1 MSEDKKYKLGE
12 ENYSTDMNGWTDF
25 TDVPEAKRPITYHNP
40 ILDKEQTQNYTENT
54 DILVVPLVRKN
65 KKGEFEFGLVEKEV
79 PATIATEGGKISK
92 TNYSGVMLESVTIAL
107 PTKEVMSN
115 EEITSLMDCQM
126 LKLGMYL
133 EGYIPLDDSKTP
145 ISQSF
150 TNQCGQFYVAA
161 VLDTKQ
167 EDKDIHWFPLGMI
180 SSFIENQKDGDKA
193 ETHSSLQTM
202 YSLLLL
208 KRKYQKEIDK
218 LPEIPFELDKPTG
231 RLELVSEREIGEHK
245 YRFGIND
252 ITYKD
257 RTGEIKHSTYSTSKD
272 SIQCGLISE
281 NVQGKRTVSL
291 SPQLR
296 SPLIANED
304 FNGMLDEVTAGM
316 IEPSQSHLDAAVAE
330 AEQEQ
335 GVKLSEDAVQ
345 HLYGPILI
353 STSTSEL
360 TDLFVA
366 DTRAGEATTQKL
378 DEQEVIGEK
387 SEYDIEKCASKM
399 GELKSPLPTKF
410 LIAYLQ
416 ECLEREK
423 IQKKDNRG
431 DEER

>member
-1 MSEDKKYKLGE
+1 MSEDKEYKLGE

-25 TDVPEAKRPITYHNP
+25 TDVPEAKRPITYYNP

-65 KKGEFEFGLVEKEV
+65 EKGEFEFGLIEKEV
-79 PATIATEGGKISK
+79 PATIATEGGKVSK
-92 TNYSGVMLESVTIAL
+92 PNYNGVMLESVTIAL
-107 PTKEVMSN
+107 PTKEVMSGK
-115 EEITSLMDCQM
+115 EITSLMDSQM

-133 EGYIPLDDSKTP
+133 EGCIPLDDSKTP

-161 VLDTKQ
+161 VSDTKQ
-167 EDKDIHWFPLGMI
+167 EDEDIHWFPLGMI
-180 SSFIENQKDGDKA
+180 SSFIESQRDGDKA
-193 ETHSSLQTM
+193 EIHSSLQTM

-218 LPEIPFELDKPTG
+218 LSEVPFKLDKPTG
-231 RLELVSEREIGEHK
+231 SLELVSENEISEHK

-257 RTGEIKHSTYSTSKD
+257 RAGEIKYSTYSTSKD
-272 SIQCGLISE
+272 SIQCGLVSE
-281 NVQGKRTVSL
+281 NSNGKRTISL

-335 GVKLSEDAVQ
+335 GVKLNEDAVQ

-366 DTRAGEATTQKL
+366 DTRTGEETAQKL

-387 SEYDIEKCASKM
+387 SEYDIEECASKI

-416 ECLEREK
+416 DCIEK
-423 IQKKDNRG
+423 
-431 DEER
+431 EERQKQANKDDEGR